1 MKSFFSIA
9 LFLVIKSSLVNA
21 QQTTSV
27 IGSIKDTS
35 NLYQLADAAISLIS
49 FQ

>member
-1 MKSFFSIA
+1 MNRFFIIVV
-9 LFLVIKSSLVNA
+9 FLVVKSGLINA

-35 NLYQLADAAISLIS
+35 NIWQSG
-49 FQ
+49 